1 MKKFPFIS
9 LNNALILLRVVIA
22 ILFIAHAVVRITNG
36 TVSQF
41 AGFLAE
47 KGFLMSTATVWG
59 ITLFEIIGGVTM
71 LLGYFTKWIALG
83 FILLLIIGIA
93 IIHAQLGWFVGEHG
107 TGGMEYSVALIF
119 ALIVIA
125 AADKDK
131 IANYKL

>member
-9 LNNALILLRVVIA
+9 LNNAVVLLRVVIA

-36 TVSQF
+36 TVNQF

-47 KGFLMSTATVWG
+47 KGFIMSTATVWA
-59 ITLFEIIGGVTM
+59 ITLFEILGGVIM

-83 FILLLIIGIA
+83 FILMLVIGIA

-107 TGGMEYSVALIF
+107 TGGMEYSVALIA

-125 AADKDK
+125 ASDNKG
-131 IANYKL
+131 IE

>member
-1 MKKFPFIS
+1 MKKFPFIT
-9 LNNALILLRVVIA
+9 LNNALVLLRVVVA
-22 ILFIAHAVVRITNG
+22 ILFIAHAVVHISNG
-36 TVSQF
+36 TINQF

-47 KGFLMSTATVWG
+47 KGFIMSTATVWA
-59 ITLFEIIGGVTM
+59 ITLFEIMGGLTM

-83 FILLLIIGIA
+83 FILMLLIGIA

-125 AADKDK
+125 AADNKEID
-131 IANYKL
+131 